1 MKLPFVAKNNVILVI
16 YNKLSKITHF
26 VTRIEETSVKRCQA
40 WFTPEVKV
48 YGVGLVMYELVE

>member
-1 MKLPFVAKNNVILVI
+1 MKLPLVAKNNVILVI

-48 YGVGLVMYELVE
+48 YGVGLVL